1 VKRAALIT
9 VRLAWLAICLMAL
22 LESHRAY
29 QGNSDWKTEEYL
41 ALEMMVLSFPASFLV
56 AAGLILAGATV
67 GLFGLALPPSSK
79 IEMTVTW
86 LLFSLAGYI
95 QWFAVIP
102 RLWRKTRSRH
112 S

>member
-1 VKRAALIT
+1 MALIG
-9 VRLAWLAICLMAL
+9 VRLAWLAICLTAL
-22 LESHRAY
+22 IASHRAY
-29 QGNSDWKTEEYL
+29 HANSDWKTEEYL

-56 AAGLILAGATV
+56 VAGLILAGATL

-79 IEMTVTW
+79 IELTVTW
-86 LLFSLAGYI
+86 LLFVFSGYI

-102 RLWRKTRSRH
+102 RLWRKTRSRR